1 MFSFRFRLSLCLISS
16 PHKSRYCI
24 LCFKTEMNEIN
35 FFDFSSITVSSVT
48 PESVTFKFNYFGAW
62 MASKLFLTRK
72 SRRFR
77 LTLGFHRYLKNF
89 DGSVESFFLFCFFT
103 FQQRKCISSL
113 PLYHCLAFARE
124 LWTLNRC
131 WNKKYIESDKILIL
145 ISE

>member
-1 MFSFRFRLSLCLISS
+1 MFSFRFRLSLWVPFSYL
-16 PHKSRYCI
+16 KSTQVSLLHPLFQNGNEQNKLFWFFFNYSFICNSWI
-24 LCFKTEMNEIN
+24 CF
-35 FFDFSSITVSSVT
+35 FYAV
-48 PESVTFKFNYFGAW
+48 KFNYFDSW

-72 SRRFR
+72 SRWFR

-131 WNKKYIESDKILIL
+131 WNKNILSQIKF
-145 ISE
+145 